1 MLQLNLLAVFMLG
14 TPTNLG
20 LMQKVIACVSLV
32 VYEVLQS
39 RDQQSSLQRKQ
50 SSLELTS
57 LVMSLGSSCVFLCDR
72 CTFLCILACHP
83 NSEKKREKV

>member
-1 MLQLNLLAVFMLG
+1 MLQLNLLAVFMPG
-14 TPTNLG
+14 TPNNLG
-20 LMQKVIACVSLV
+20 LVQKVIACVSLI
-32 VYEVLQS
+32 VYEVLQL